1 MGNESSSLN
10 GTTNKSMDVLQKQIL
25 ENQLEI
31 QRIQINNLQSN
42 NSNNNNSSSN
52 NSNNSN
58 SSLNLAAIFSNPQLQ
73 LEIGK
78 NPQKKIALLENILN
92 NHSSSLSQQHRV
104 KINQMLLETK
114 REFQQKQEYQQLQYH
129 NNSNNHNH
137 IENHNQNHNIMR
149 TNIGTQKQNR
159 SKMEIAQSRRQD
171 ALTREGLS
179 KNYSSEAEEEEAR
192 FKIEE
197 DKRRH
202 IFYEKQR
209 QRRFEYEA
217 KLKQLSV
224 DKVNSLRLF
233 NLNENFTID
242 ELKKAYRKIA
252 LRTHPD
258 RPGGNKEKFQLVTT
272 CYFSLMENLK
282 MRSQD
287 KTFDRLRNDSRDYFD
302 EQNKLSQKYRS
313 NGKNPK
319 PLLNKDDKKFNSK
332 MFNKVFEENKLYDP
346 NEEGYED
353 WLKNADDTPAPKV
366 FSNKFNIDVFN
377 NTFNDYKDTTTSQEI
392 IEYKEPQALVS
403 CNNIQYTDIDQS
415 KKKDYT
421 KSAEKSSE
429 LGYSDLKSAYTKT
442 NNLVNPNN
450 VKIKQYRDI
459 DELENDRSNISFQM
473 TPEQLRQQAIQQQQE
488 EEEEYRR
495 QQRIQQRDYMTEN
508 HYNDIH
514 AKMIGN

>member
-1 MGNESSSLN
+1 MGNESSTIN
-10 GTTNKSMDVLQKQIL
+10 GSSNKSMEDLQKQIL

-42 NSNNNNSSSN
+42 NSSSHNSNN
-52 NSNNSN
+52 NSNNN
-58 SSLNLAAIFSNPQLQ
+58 SINLESIFSNPQLQ
-73 LEIGK
+73 QEIAR

-92 NHSSSLSQQHRV
+92 NNSASLSPQHRV

-114 REFQQKQEYQQLQYH
+114 QELQQLQYQK
-129 NNSNNHNH
+129 NN
-137 IENHNQNHNIMR
+137 NQNHNIMR
-149 TNIGTQKQNR
+149 TNIGTRKQHR

-171 ALTREGLS
+171 AITREALS
-179 KNYSSEAEEEEAR
+179 KNYASEAEEEEAR

-197 DKRRH
+197 DNRRRL
-202 IFYEKQR
+202 FYERQR
-209 QRRFEYEA
+209 QRRFEYDA
-217 KLKQLSV
+217 KLKQLKV

-233 NLNENFTID
+233 NLNENFTMD

-272 CYFSLMENLK
+272 CYFSLIENLK
-282 MRSQD
+282 MRTQD

-313 NGKNPK
+313 NGKNPT
-319 PLLNKDDKKFNSK
+319 PLFNKNDKQFNSK
-332 MFNKVFEENKLYDP
+332 MFNKVFEQNKLYDP
-346 NEEGYED
+346 NEEGYDD
-353 WLKNADDTPAPKV
+353 WLKNGEDTPAPKV

-377 NTFNDYKDTTTSQEI
+377 NTFNDYKDTSSSQEI

-403 CNNIQYTDIDQS
+403 CNNIQYTDIDNS

-421 KSAEKSSE
+421 KSAEKISE

-442 NNLVNPNN
+442 NNLVNPNH
-450 VKIKQYRDI
+450 VKIKQYRNI
-459 DELENDRSNISFQM
+459 DELEHDRSNISFEM

-508 HYNDIH
+508 HYNEMH
-514 AKMIGN
+514 MKMIGN

>member
-10 GTTNKSMDVLQKQIL
+10 TNNKTMDDLQKQLL

-42 NSNNNNSSSN
+42 NSSTIN
-52 NSNNSN
+52 NSNNN
-58 SSLNLAAIFSNPQLQ
+58 NTIDLASIFNNPKLQ
-73 LEIGK
+73 QEIAR

-92 NHSSSLSQQHRV
+92 NNSSSLSQQHRV

-114 REFQQKQEYQQLQYH
+114 KEFQQKQIQ
-129 NNSNNHNH
+129 NN
-137 IENHNQNHNIMR
+137 NQRQNIMR
-149 TNIGTQKQNR
+149 TNIGTRKQYR
-159 SKMEIAQSRRQD
+159 SKMEIAQSRRQE
-171 ALTREGLS
+171 ALTREVLS

-209 QRRFEYEA
+209 QRRFEYEV

-233 NLNENFTID
+233 NLNENFNMD
-242 ELKKAYRKIA
+242 ELKKAYRKVA

-258 RPGGNKEKFQLVTT
+258 RPNGNKDKFQIVTT
-272 CYFSLMENLK
+272 CYFSLIENLK
-282 MRSQD
+282 MRTQD

-313 NGKNPK
+313 SGKNPT
-319 PLLNKDDKKFNSK
+319 PLFNKDDKHFNSK

-353 WLKNADDTPAPKV
+353 WLKNADDKPAPKV

-421 KSAEKSSE
+421 KPAEKSSE

-473 TPEQLRQQAIQQQQE
+473 TPEQHRQQAIQQQQE

>member
-10 GTTNKSMDVLQKQIL
+10 GTTNKSMDDLQKQIL

-42 NSNNNNSSSN
+42 NSSSN
-52 NSNNSN
+52 NNLNNTPTN
-58 SSLNLAAIFSNPQLQ
+58 SINLAAIFSNPQLQ
-73 LEIGK
+73 QEIGK

-92 NHSSSLSQQHRV
+92 NHSSSLSPQHRV

-114 REFQQKQEYQQLQYH
+114 REFQQ
-129 NNSNNHNH
+129 
-137 IENHNQNHNIMR
+137 NQRQNFMQ
-149 TNIGTQKQNR
+149 TNIGTQKQHR

-171 ALTREGLS
+171 AITREGLS

-192 FKIEE
+192 YKIEE

-202 IFYEKQR
+202 LFYEKQR

-224 DKVNSLRLF
+224 DNVNSLRLF
-233 NLNENFTID
+233 NLNENFTMD

-302 EQNKLSQKYRS
+302 EQNRLSQKYRS
-313 NGKNPK
+313 GDKK
-319 PLLNKDDKKFNSK
+319 QSPLFNKDDKQFNGK

-346 NEEGYED
+346 NEEGYDD
-353 WLKNADDTPAPKV
+353 WLKNEDDTPAPKV

-377 NTFNDYKDTTTSQEI
+377 NTFNDYKDTSTSQEMV
-392 IEYKEPQALVS
+392 EYKEPQALVS
-403 CNNIQYTDIDQS
+403 CNKMQYTDIDQS
-415 KKKDYT
+415 KKQNYT
-421 KSAEKSSE
+421 KSAETSNE

-450 VKIKQYRDI
+450 VKIKQYRNI
-459 DELENDRSNISFQM
+459 DELEHDRSNISFELS
-473 TPEQLRQQAIQQQQE
+473 PEQLRQQAIQQQQE

-508 HYNDIH
+508 HYNDMH
-514 AKMIGN
+514 MKMIGN